1 MIKTWLYFIIR
12 QVSLNIKLLL
22 PKPSI
27 PPFWDMTHFWCW
39 MSSQGLTFEQL
50 VLLKKRGRELLV
62 DGVCH
67 TYGCC
72 TKGMQI
78 GDWSIDGA
86 RLHSIW
92 RWRSQLSCW
101 TPCSYSMFRF
111 DLRHIQWLGHSIWRW
126 RSQFSCWTPCSSS
139 MFGFDL
145 RHIQWLGH
153 RFQPCPFLWHSLERR
168 GEGGD
173 WCVVVLVIWTMD
185 IVDADEDICCP
196 LTGTAVHPHIWP
208 MAILL

>member
-1 MIKTWLYFIIR
+1 MIIFHYKASILKHKVIAPKTLHPTFLGHDTFLMLDEFSR
-12 QVSLNIKLLL
+12 
-22 PKPSI
+22 
-27 PPFWDMTHFWCW
+27 THFWAIGTA
-39 MSSQGLTFEQL
+39 QKE
-50 VLLKKRGRELLV
+50 REGAACGWCLS
-62 DGVCH
+62 
-67 TYGCC
+67 YGCC

-78 GDWSIDGA
+78 GDWSIDGT

-196 LTGTAVHPHIWP
+196 LTGTAGHPHIWP
-208 MAILL
+208 MGHTALVWLD

>member
-1 MIKTWLYFIIR
+1 MIIFHYKASILKHKVIAPKTLHPTFLGHDTFLMFDEFSR
-12 QVSLNIKLLL
+12 TQ
-22 PKPSI
+22 
-27 PPFWDMTHFWCW
+27 FWASGTA
-39 MSSQGLTFEQL
+39 QKE
-50 VLLKKRGRELLV
+50 REGAAYGCCLS
-62 DGVCH
+62 
-67 TYGCC
+67 YGCC

-92 RWRSQLSCW
+92 RWRSQL
-101 TPCSYSMFRF
+101 
-111 DLRHIQWLGHSIWRW
+111 
-126 RSQFSCWTPCSSS
+126 SCWTPCSSS

-173 WCVVVLVIWTMD
+173 WCMVVLVIWTMD

-196 LTGTAVHPHIWP
+196 LTGTAGHPHIWP
-208 MAILL
+208 MGHTALVWLD